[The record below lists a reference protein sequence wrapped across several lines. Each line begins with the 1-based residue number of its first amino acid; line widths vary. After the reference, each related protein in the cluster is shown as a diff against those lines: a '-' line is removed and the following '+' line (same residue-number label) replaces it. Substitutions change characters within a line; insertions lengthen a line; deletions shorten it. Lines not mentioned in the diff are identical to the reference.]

1 MEKYAIVETGSKQYW
16 VAPQHVIEVELLDVA
31 EGKKEVILDQ
41 VMLVQ
46 DGGQVKVGT
55 PVIAG
60 AKVVCEN
67 LGEFRGPK
75 LVHYRRSKSA
85 NHNFQRKT
93 WHIQKV
99 RAVQL
104 TEETPIPN
112 AWA

>member
-16 VAPQHVIEVELLDVA
+16 VAPQQVIEVELMDV
-31 EGKKEVILDQ
+31 VILDQ

-75 LVHYRRSKSA
+75 LVHYRMRKRKSSR
-85 NHNFQRKT
+85 RKQG
-93 WHIQKV
+93 HRQDLLKLLVKEIKV
-99 RAVQL
+99 S
-104 TEETPIPN
+104 
-112 AWA
+112 

>member
-16 VAPQHVIEVELLDVA
+16 VAPKQVIEVELLDVVA
-31 EGKKEVILDQ
+31 GQKEVVLDQ

-60 AKVVCEN
+60 AKIICEN

-75 LVHYRRSKSA
+75 LVHYRMRHRKSS
-85 NHNFQRKT
+85 RKKQG
-93 WHIQKV
+93 HRQDLLRLLVKEIK
-99 RAVQL
+99 AS
-104 TEETPIPN
+104 
-112 AWA
+112 

>member
-16 VAPQHVIEVELLDVA
+16 AALQQVIEVELLDA
-31 EGKKEVILDQ
+31 AKGQKEIILDQ

-55 PVIAG
+55 PVISG

-75 LVHYRRSKSA
+75 LVHYRMRRRKSSR
-85 NHNFQRKT
+85 RKQG
-93 WHIQKV
+93 HRQDLLRLLVKEIKV
-99 RAVQL
+99 S
-104 TEETPIPN
+104 
-112 AWA
+112 